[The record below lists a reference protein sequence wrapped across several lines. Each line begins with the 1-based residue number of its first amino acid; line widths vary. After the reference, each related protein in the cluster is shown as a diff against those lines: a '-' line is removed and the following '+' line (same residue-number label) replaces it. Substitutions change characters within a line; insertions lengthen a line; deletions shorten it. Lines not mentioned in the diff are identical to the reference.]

1 MLPASCSVPSS
12 RMILPPTAPMSGLP
26 RKVAR
31 AARSEPGKSCA
42 SLLSNRRYWP
52 RACSAAWFTAN
63 KKLRFSRLRMI
74 RAPRNRSSRSRVS
87 SDDALS
93 TMMTSIFSEYVSAI
107 DRRQA
112 NVSSERL
119 KRTRMIETSGSGDDG
134 SSNTASDTRKLSKDV
149 RERDVNSFFGSETGI
164 AAAGEI
170 GAASIMAPESTGWDF
185 PRRPETASLIVRS
198 CFATQRSRQVRRQER
213 DWRTCSNARLCSA
226 SSRFLSASSS

>member
-1 MLPASCSVPSS
+1 
-12 RMILPPTAPMSGLP
+12 MILPPTAPMSGLP

-134 SSNTASDTRKLSKDV
+134 SSNTASDTRKLSKEV
-149 RERDVNSFFGSETGI
+149 RERNAHTFFGSETGI
-164 AAAGEI
+164 SAAGEI
-170 GAASIMAPESTGWDF
+170 LFPAGAASIMAPESTGSDF
-185 PRRPETASLIVRS
+185 PSRPETASLIVRS

-213 DWRTCSNARLCSA
+213 DWRSCSNTRLWDA
-226 SSRFLSASSS
+226 SSRSLSASSS